1 MKDCPLVVY
10 GKKTTNDAKRG
21 GLKLGLASYLPQKWW
36 CQAPENISCQITGYF
51 FLLQYPQW
59 QMAWCFCL
67 VKIFCLLLTLCTFLK
82 VPNEIKSISA
92 KQTHTLVS
100 VKLERG
106 IQAKVESTWGDE
118 VREFSIKLGSEL
130 VRWLGLRVCLIG
142 LLPTEWH
149 TFKEIQE
156 IIEWC
161 RNEEKQNAGNKC
173 QGEVFI
179 LICPIYFGLANQWA

>member
-10 GKKTTNDAKRG
+10 GKKTTNDAKQG

-82 VPNEIKSISA
+82 VPNEIKSIYIQLKGASHVVPLVLQWN
-92 KQTHTLVS
+92 KQINLFNVLVG
-100 VKLERG
+100 VHRRCQWRILWHLLRK
-106 IQAKVESTWGDE
+106 KCCH
-118 VREFSIKLGSEL
+118 
-130 VRWLGLRVCLIG
+130 RWLALVLWLAWLTYGHQLI
-142 LLPTEWH
+142 W
-149 TFKEIQE
+149 QCS
-156 IIEWC
+156 WS
-161 RNEEKQNAGNKC
+161 RS
-173 QGEVFI
+173 
-179 LICPIYFGLANQWA
+179 